1 MDVPY
6 SLRECILK
14 SWINHNKIVILE
26 RKENEIMKKKINIW
40 VIVLF
45 AAIISSF
52 VVGNTEAATQK
63 MKSIQKYR
71 NTAKKIEKKYGLQ
84 VVDSSK
90 ITYEILVHRKNK
102 VIIERCIGKV
112 TNRNKDGEILNG
124 NGKSSY
130 YISYKG
136 IKCKKNDIVIIY
148 SVFDY
153 C

>member
-1 MDVPY
+1 MQKQP
-6 SLRECILK
+6 
-14 SWINHNKIVILE
+14 
-26 RKENEIMKKKINIW
+26 
-40 VIVLF
+40 
-45 AAIISSF
+45 
-52 VVGNTEAATQK
+52 K

-112 TNRNKDGEILNG
+112 TNRNRDGKILNG

-136 IKCKKNDIVIIY
+136 IKCKKNDIVISYFLWNPENNIEDDIIARWDF
-148 SVFDY
+148 VVKK
-153 C
+153 